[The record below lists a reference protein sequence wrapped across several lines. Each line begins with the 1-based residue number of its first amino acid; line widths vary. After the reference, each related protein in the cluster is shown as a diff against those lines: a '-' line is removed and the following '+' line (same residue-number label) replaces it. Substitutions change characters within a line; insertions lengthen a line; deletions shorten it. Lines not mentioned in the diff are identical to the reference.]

1 MDRERGTA
9 GQAGTVFPVTGELS
23 DAELDELVEQAT
35 VDAYDDEEQLTGLYT
50 MLSEHLAVPFK
61 TVVLGVEVTVKKVDL
76 LPGSQIVAVCTRG
89 KHRQAIG
96 VLDLPLPDQAPEG
109 AMGSPLL
116 ERSRELGEGSRRTG
130 TGERK
135 RARINDRLVARAG
148 SPDRRAR
155 LEPGRTAVPRRTTS
169 TAAAVPARWPACP

>member
-1 MDRERGTA
+1 M
-9 GQAGTVFPVTGELS
+9 FPVAGKLS

-89 KHRQAIG
+89 RHRQAIG
-96 VLDLPLPDQAPEG
+96 ILDLPLPDPVPEG
-109 AMGSPLL
+109 AEWIEAYRYWGP
-116 ERSRELGEGSRRTG
+116 
-130 TGERK
+130 
-135 RARINDRLVARAG
+135 
-148 SPDRRAR
+148 
-155 LEPGRTAVPRRTTS
+155 
-169 TAAAVPARWPACP
+169 

>member
-1 MDRERGTA
+1 MA
-9 GQAGTVFPVTGELS
+9 GELS

-89 KHRQAIG
+89 RHRQAIG
-96 VLDLPLPDQAPEG
+96 ILDLPLPDPAPEG
-109 AMGSPLL
+109 ANGVSP
-116 ERSRELGEGSRRTG
+116 
-130 TGERK
+130 
-135 RARINDRLVARAG
+135 ARAK
-148 SPDRRAR
+148 PRAW
-155 LEPGRTAVPRRTTS
+155 GRIEAYRYWGP
-169 TAAAVPARWPACP
+169 